1 MKKKTLIMLFASIF
15 CIALLPA
22 MAHAATPDVWDGSTA
37 SSLTGGGKSED
48 DPYLISTGAELK
60 LLADN
65 SRATGLGSC
74 YVKLTNDIVLNDG
87 TFDKSGAFT
96 KRGGVTIASP
106 PNEWL
111 PMGEASWHIDGDGH
125 SISGMYIKCNEEMV
139 GLISRISG
147 NGYIRNL
154 TIKDSFVT
162 SSQAPQ
168 SYKGNIGVFVGRS
181 YRTSF
186 SNCVGENNIAVT
198 ENCYLTGGIVGWSY
212 GNDEFNGV
220 HVSGSIQGSGALAGI
235 AGRANG
241 ATFKNCWNEMGIDNA
256 KPSVVQSGGIAAMAD
271 SSEFYNCANLGYLH
285 GGSRIGGIAGEAP
298 GKIKNCY
305 TTIDI
310 SGIKEYGSRNYV
322 ATLAGMNS
330 QNVVVQ
336 GCYAEAGSDLYDIG
350 AEGEG
355 SYVPHF
361 TGKGNLGG
369 GRDGELLDA
378 LNENLYSM
386 DAEPNLNKWVLNSDD
401 YPIPTGETFVDDTVY
416 YDIWLDG
423 VRVSERNEADILG
436 DGLASYDKAT
446 STLFLHNG
454 LVVTAAYNQKL
465 LYSEG
470 DINLC
475 VDGDVKFQS
484 SQNVGTGP
492 CIIDLGSA
500 GGSGNLK
507 IYAPE
512 DTSATV
518 TVTGKYGE
526 YGIDVSSLTL
536 EGDVSLKV
544 SADSAFAFCY
554 TMTFTSPQA
563 MLDAVSRG
571 DRSAMLNHVQTINLP
586 SSNAQKLYEDQGSG
600 LVQVDDFT
608 KQRKVDGKPYV
619 SRMYPH
625 IRIAPVVS
633 ELVDSLP
640 ASFTVSMADANDES
654 SLAAW
659 VLGKIRKIEGI
670 TEDNSSVVVSDVQTA
685 TAGTFA
691 SQEGKAGSFTATVTL
706 QTGGASMTKVIP
718 GTIEPAAYAP
728 PVIKTEIKAGTVD
741 AETGLFVEAAHATL
755 TCGDGVVFAVSYE
768 ADGVPVKGLQGS
780 VSCLTKQSL
789 TWSEVNSCYL
799 TPTDPADSFVFPK
812 AARYEVIFNFLATG
826 EYEAKVGSIDIDVAR
841 CTLAPSNFTFTAPSD
856 LAYDGNAKVAS
867 FEFTGKLSC
876 DGAQTISYV
885 SDGATLSDAVNPGT
899 YAVQLA
905 VEECDAYNAATLTD
919 PSWTFTIGPKQ
930 LSDLDFSNI
939 TVAKAYDGTT
949 AAGTLDGT
957 VGFTGKCG
965 DDDVSIVATPGPY
978 AEGDVDAG
986 TGKTVTLELSLT
998 GADAGKYTLASSTAT
1013 FNRAE
1018 IIKAQLSASSFVDPT
1033 IQVIWRGAGYDSMA
1047 GTLTAN
1053 DFFVEGEVPDGA
1065 KIVAVGTAT
1074 SERILDSVSVAD
1086 DGTLSYSKAASS
1098 ESAFKTSGYDVAIE
1112 AKNYQ
1117 GSAPLTVRQL
1127 ARAGF
1132 DEAACTST
1140 WVYGEVVDFLKTLDN
1155 PGENFSW
1162 TWTSSDSDVLAVV
1175 GQSDSESSSTVTF
1188 KANGEGQAR
1197 IDVTYLSDTVGETTE
1212 PATSDDANA
1221 VIGGTVV
1228 KRPLEPQPSSA
1239 RVTVGDALPDISV
1252 TYLDFVRDG
1261 KAYSAFADGD
1271 TADEVLKNAYGYQ
1284 LIDSNGN
1291 VVSAEEACNKAG
1303 AYRIVP
1309 IAELKEDENNW
1320 GGKYEIIGGAEGALE
1335 VLYPS
1340 APVPPDAPRP
1350 PAPVP
1355 PDVPYPPAPHF
1366 TDVDYSSWYAPGVDF
1381 VASRGLMTGYAD
1393 ATIFGVGNA
1402 LTRGELATIL
1412 WRNACPDEAAS
1423 YDPATAKDATGIAG
1437 SADGM
1442 FYTAAANWAVAKGII
1457 KGIERPGG
1465 TLDFAADGS
1474 VTFEQLVTI
1483 LGRLGAAP
1491 GELEAAGSDLSAF
1504 VDGADASE
1512 WSAPYLKWA
1521 ADKGLVEGY
1530 DKPAGKRLAP
1540 GERVARERAATVLMR
1555 AFDLGVLK

>member
-1 MKKKTLIMLFASIF
+1 M
-15 CIALLPA
+15 
-22 MAHAATPDVWDGSTA
+22 
-37 SSLTGGGKSED
+37 
-48 DPYLISTGAELK
+48 
-60 LLADN
+60 
-65 SRATGLGSC
+65 
-74 YVKLTNDIVLNDG
+74 
-87 TFDKSGAFT
+87 
-96 KRGGVTIASP
+96 GV
-106 PNEWL
+106 
-111 PMGEASWHIDGDGH
+111 ASWHIDGNGH
-125 SISGMYIKCNEEMV
+125 SISGMYINRNDAMV
-139 GLISRISG
+139 GLISEIKDG
-147 NGYIRNL
+147 GYIQNL
-154 TIKDSFVT
+154 TIKDSYVT
-162 SSQAPQ
+162 SSQAPK
-168 SYKGNIGVFVGRS
+168 SYKGYIGVFAGQS
-181 YRTSF
+181 SRTSF
-186 SNCVGENNIAVT
+186 TNCAGENNIAVT
-198 ENCYLTGGIVGWSY
+198 NNCYLTGGIVGWAY
-212 GNDEFNGV
+212 RNDEFNGV

-336 GCYAEAGSDLYDIG
+336 GCYAEDGSSFYDIG

-386 DAEPNLNKWVLNSDD
+386 DAEPNLNKWVLNSDG

-436 DGLASYDKAT
+436 DRLASYDKAT

-512 DTSATV
+512 GTSATV

-526 YGIDVSSLTL
+526 YGLDVSSLTL

-608 KQRKVDGKPYV
+608 KQRKVDGNPYV

-640 ASFTVSMADANDES
+640 ASFTVSMIEANEES

-659 VLGKIRKIEGI
+659 VLGEIRKIEGI
-670 TEDNSSVVVSDVQTA
+670 TEDNSSVVVSDVQAA

-691 SQEGKAGSFTATVTL
+691 SQEGKAGSFSATVTL
-706 QTGGASMTKVIP
+706 QMGGASMTKVIP
-718 GTIEPAAYAP
+718 GTIEPAAYTP
-728 PVIKTEIKAGTVD
+728 PVITTGIKAGTVD

-780 VSCLTKQSL
+780 VSCLTEQSL
-789 TWSEVNSCYL
+789 TWSEVNGCYL

-812 AARYEVIFNFLATG
+812 AARYEVIFKFLATG
-826 EYEAKVGSIDIDVAR
+826 EYEAKVASIDIDVVR
-841 CTLAPSNFTFTAPSD
+841 RILALSNFTFTAPSD

-867 FEFTGKLSC
+867 FEFSGVLSC
-876 DGAQTISYV
+876 DGAQTISYL
-885 SDGATLSDAVNPGT
+885 SDGATVSEAVDPGT
-899 YAVQLA
+899 YAVQLD
-905 VEECDAYNAATLTD
+905 VQECDSYNAATLAD

-930 LSDLDFSNI
+930 LSDLDFSDI
-939 TVAKAYDGTT
+939 TVVKVYDGTT
-949 AAGTLDGT
+949 DAGILEGT
-957 VGFTGKCG
+957 VGFAGKCG

-998 GADAGKYTLASSTAT
+998 GADAGKYTLASPSVT
-1013 FNRAE
+1013 FDHAK
-1018 IIKAQLSASSFVDPT
+1018 IIKAQLSASSFVDPA
-1033 IQVIWRGAGYDSMA
+1033 IQVIWRGEGYGPIS

-1053 DFFVEGEVPDGA
+1053 DFFAEGEVPDGA
-1065 KIVAVGTAT
+1065 KIVAVGKAT
-1074 SERILDSVSVAD
+1074 SETVLDSVSVVD

-1112 AKNYQ
+1112 AKNYR
-1117 GSAPLTVRQL
+1117 GSAPLSVRQL

-1132 DEAACTST
+1132 DEASYVST
-1140 WVYGEVVDFLKTLDN
+1140 WVYGEVVDFTKTLDN
-1155 PGENFSW
+1155 PGANFSW
-1162 TWTSSDSDVLAVV
+1162 TWTSSDPDVLEVV
-1175 GQSDSESSSTVTF
+1175 GQFDSDVNSTVTF
-1188 KANGEGQAR
+1188 KANGEGHAR
-1197 IDVTYLSDTVGETTE
+1197 IDATYLSDTVGGTTE

-1221 VIGGTVV
+1221 AISGNVV
-1228 KRPLEPQPSSA
+1228 KRSLEPQPSSA
-1239 RVTVGDALPDISV
+1239 RITIGDAFPDIAV

-1261 KAYSAFADGD
+1261 KVYSAFADGD
-1271 TADEVLKNAYGYQ
+1271 SADEVLENAYDYQ
-1284 LIDSNGN
+1284 LIDADGN

-1309 IAELKEDENNW
+1309 IAKLKVDENNW
-1320 GGKYEIIGGAEGALE
+1320 GSKYELIGGAEGALE
-1335 VLYPS
+1335 VF
-1340 APVPPDAPRP
+1340 
-1350 PAPVP
+1350 
-1355 PDVPYPPAPHF
+1355 YPPAPHF
-1366 TDVDYSSWYAPGVDF
+1366 TDVDYNSWYAPGVEF
-1381 VASRGLMTGYAD
+1381 VASRGLMTGYEG
-1393 ATIFGVGNA
+1393 TTLFGVGNA

-1423 YDPATAKDATGIAG
+1423 YDPAAAKDTTGIAG

-1442 FYTAAANWAVAKGII
+1442 FYTAAANWAVEKGVIT
-1457 KGIERPGG
+1457 GIERPGG
-1465 TLDFAADGS
+1465 ALDFAADEP

-1530 DKPAGKRLAP
+1530 DDPSGKRLAP
-1540 GERVARERAATVLMR
+1540 GENAARERAATVLMR
-1555 AFDLGVLK
+1555 AFYLGVLK

>member
-1 MKKKTLIMLFASIF
+1 M
-15 CIALLPA
+15 
-22 MAHAATPDVWDGSTA
+22 
-37 SSLTGGGKSED
+37 
-48 DPYLISTGAELK
+48 
-60 LLADN
+60 
-65 SRATGLGSC
+65 
-74 YVKLTNDIVLNDG
+74 
-87 TFDKSGAFT
+87 
-96 KRGGVTIASP
+96 GV
-106 PNEWL
+106 
-111 PMGEASWHIDGDGH
+111 ASWHIDGNGH
-125 SISGMYIKCNEEMV
+125 SISGMYINRNDAMV
-139 GLISRISG
+139 GLISEIKDG
-147 NGYIRNL
+147 GYIQNL
-154 TIKDSFVT
+154 TIKDSYVT
-162 SSQAPQ
+162 SSQAPK
-168 SYKGNIGVFVGRS
+168 SYKGYIGVFAGQS
-181 YRTSF
+181 SRTSF
-186 SNCVGENNIAVT
+186 TNCAGENNIAVT
-198 ENCYLTGGIVGWSY
+198 NNCYLTGGIVGWAY
-212 GNDEFNGV
+212 RNDEFNGV

-336 GCYAEAGSDLYDIG
+336 GCYAEDGSSFYDIG

-386 DAEPNLNKWVLNSDD
+386 DAEPNLNKWVLNSDG

-436 DGLASYDKAT
+436 DRLASYDKAT

-512 DTSATV
+512 GTSATV

-526 YGIDVSSLTL
+526 YGLDVSSLTL

-608 KQRKVDGKPYV
+608 KQRKVDGNPYV

-640 ASFTVSMADANDES
+640 ASFTVSMIEANEES

-659 VLGKIRKIEGI
+659 VLGEIRKIEGI
-670 TEDNSSVVVSDVQTA
+670 TEDNSSVVVSDVQAA

-691 SQEGKAGSFTATVTL
+691 SQEGKAGSFSATVTL
-706 QTGGASMTKVIP
+706 QMGGASMTKVIP
-718 GTIEPAAYAP
+718 GTIEPAAYTP
-728 PVIKTEIKAGTVD
+728 PVITTGIKAGTVD

-780 VSCLTKQSL
+780 VSCLTEQSL
-789 TWSEVNSCYL
+789 TWSEVNGCYL

-812 AARYEVIFNFLATG
+812 AARYEVIFKFLATG
-826 EYEAKVGSIDIDVAR
+826 EYEAKVASIDIDVVR
-841 CTLAPSNFTFTAPSD
+841 RILALSNFTFTAPSD

-885 SDGATLSDAVNPGT
+885 SDGATVSEAVDPGT
-899 YAVQLA
+899 YAVQLD
-905 VEECDAYNAATLTD
+905 VQECDSYNAATLAD

-930 LSDLDFSNI
+930 LSDLDFSDI
-939 TVAKAYDGTT
+939 TVVKVYDGTT
-949 AAGTLDGT
+949 DAGILEGT
-957 VGFTGKCG
+957 VGFAGKCG

-998 GADAGKYTLASSTAT
+998 GADAGKYTLASPSVT
-1013 FNRAE
+1013 FDHAK
-1018 IIKAQLSASSFVDPT
+1018 IIKAQLSASSFVDPA
-1033 IQVIWRGAGYDSMA
+1033 IQVIWRGEGYGPIS

-1053 DFFVEGEVPDGA
+1053 DFFAEGEVPDGA
-1065 KIVAVGTAT
+1065 KIVAVGKAT
-1074 SERILDSVSVAD
+1074 SETVLDSVSVVD

-1112 AKNYQ
+1112 AKNYR
-1117 GSAPLTVRQL
+1117 GSAPLSVRQL

-1132 DEAACTST
+1132 DEASYVST
-1140 WVYGEVVDFLKTLDN
+1140 WVYGEVVDFTKTLDN
-1155 PGENFSW
+1155 PGANFSW
-1162 TWTSSDSDVLAVV
+1162 TWTSSDPDVLEVV
-1175 GQSDSESSSTVTF
+1175 GQFDSDVNSTVTF
-1188 KANGEGQAR
+1188 KANGEGHAR
-1197 IDVTYLSDTVGETTE
+1197 IDATYLSDTVGGTTE

-1221 VIGGTVV
+1221 AISGNVV
-1228 KRPLEPQPSSA
+1228 KRSLEPQPSSA
-1239 RVTVGDALPDISV
+1239 RITIGDALPDIAV

-1261 KAYSAFADGD
+1261 KVYSAFADGD
-1271 TADEVLKNAYGYQ
+1271 SADEVLENAYDYQ
-1284 LIDSNGN
+1284 LIDADGN

-1309 IAELKEDENNW
+1309 IAKLKVDENNW
-1320 GGKYEIIGGAEGALE
+1320 GSKYELIGGAEGALE
-1335 VLYPS
+1335 VF
-1340 APVPPDAPRP
+1340 
-1350 PAPVP
+1350 
-1355 PDVPYPPAPHF
+1355 YPPAPHF
-1366 TDVDYSSWYAPGVDF
+1366 TDVDYNSWYAPGVEF
-1381 VASRGLMTGYAD
+1381 VASRGLMTGYEG
-1393 ATIFGVGNA
+1393 TTLFGVGNA

-1423 YDPATAKDATGIAG
+1423 YDPAAAKDTTGIAG

-1442 FYTAAANWAVAKGII
+1442 FYTAAANWAVEKGVIT
-1457 KGIERPGG
+1457 GIERPGG
-1465 TLDFAADGS
+1465 ALDFAADEP

-1491 GELEAAGSDLSAF
+1491 GEVEAAGSDLSAF

-1521 ADKGLVEGY
+1521 ADKGLIEGY
-1530 DKPAGKRLAP
+1530 DEPAGKRLAP
-1540 GERVARERAATVLMR
+1540 GENAARERAATVLMR
-1555 AFDLGVLK
+1555 AFYLGVLK

>member
-1 MKKKTLIMLFASIF
+1 MKKKTLIMLLASIL

-22 MAHAATPDVWDGSTA
+22 VAHAATPDVWDGSTA

-65 SRATGLGSC
+65 SRAAGLGSC

-96 KRGGVTIASP
+96 KRGATTTSQ

-111 PMGEASWHIDGDGH
+111 PMGEASWHIDGNGH
-125 SISGMYIKCNEEMV
+125 SISGMYIKCSEKKV
-139 GLISRISG
+139 GLISKISSG
-147 NGYIRNL
+147 GYIRSL
-154 TIKDSFVT
+154 AIKDSYVT
-162 SSQAPQ
+162 SSHQSQ
-168 SYKGNIGVFVGRS
+168 SYASYIGVFAGETS
-181 YRTSF
+181 RTSL
-186 SNCVGENNIAVT
+186 SDCAGENNIVLTSGYEA
-198 ENCYLTGGIVGWSY
+198 TGGIVGFAWPGSVT
-212 GNDEFNGV
+212 GG
-220 HVSGSIQGSGALAGI
+220 HASGSIQGSGKLGGI
-235 AGRANG
+235 VGRSSG
-241 ATFKNCWNEMGIDNA
+241 VTFKNCWNEMDIDNA
-256 KPSVVQSGGIAAMAD
+256 SSYQSITQSGGIVALAEG
-271 SSEFYNCANLGYLH
+271 SEFYNCANLGYLH
-285 GGSRIGGIAGEAP
+285 GGSRVGGIAGEAP
-298 GKIKNCY
+298 IKIKNCY
-305 TTIDI
+305 TASDI

-330 QNVVVQ
+330 KNVAVQ
-336 GCYAEAGSDLYDIG
+336 GCYAEDGSGLYDIG

-369 GRDGELLDA
+369 GSDGELLAA
-378 LNENLYSM
+378 LNENLYNM
-386 DAEPNLNKWVLNSDD
+386 DAEPNLNKWVLNSDG

-446 STLFLHNG
+446 STLFLHDG
-454 LVVTAAYNQKL
+454 IVVTAAYNQKL

-512 DTSATV
+512 GTSATV
-518 TVTGKYGE
+518 TVTGKYAE

-544 SADSAFAFCY
+544 NTSCAFAFCN

-563 MLDAVSRG
+563 MLDAVSWG
-571 DRSAMLNHVQTINLP
+571 DRPAMLNPVQTINLP

-600 LVQVDDFT
+600 LVQVDAFT
-608 KQRKVDGKPYV
+608 TSRKVEGYPYPID
-619 SRMYPH
+619 RMYPH

-640 ASFTVSMADANDES
+640 DSFTVSMTDANEES

-659 VLGKIRKIEGI
+659 VLGEIRKIEGI
-670 TEDNSSVVVSDVQTA
+670 TEDNSSVVVSDVQAA

-691 SQEGKAGSFTATVTL
+691 SQDGEAGSFTATVTL
-706 QTGGASMTKVIP
+706 QMGGASMTKVIP

-728 PVIKTEIKAGTVD
+728 PVITTEIKAGTVD
-741 AETGLFVEAAHATL
+741 TDTGLFAESPDATF
-755 TCGDGVVFAVSYE
+755 TCGDGVVFAVSYK
-768 ADGVPVKGLQGS
+768 ADGVPVKDLQGS
-780 VSCLTKQSL
+780 VSCYADKGL
-789 TWSEVNSCYL
+789 TWSEANGCYL
-799 TPTDPADSFVFPK
+799 TPTEPADCFTFAK
-812 AARYEVIFNFLATG
+812 AARYEVIFNFLATE
-826 EYEAKVGSIDIDVAR
+826 EYAAQVGSIDIDVVRRA
-841 CTLAPSNFTFTAPSD
+841 LAPSDFTFMAPSD
-856 LAYDGNAKVAS
+856 LAYDGSAKVAS
-867 FEFTGKLSC
+867 FEFAGKLSC
-876 DGAQTISYV
+876 DGAQTVSYL
-885 SDGATLSDAVNPGT
+885 SDGATVTEAVDPGT
-899 YAVQLA
+899 YAVQLD
-905 VEECDAYNAATLTD
+905 VQECDSYNAATLAD

-930 LSDLDFSNI
+930 LSDLDFSDI
-939 TVAKAYDGTT
+939 TVVKVYDGTT
-949 AAGTLDGT
+949 DAGILEGT

-978 AEGDVDAG
+978 AESDVDAG

-998 GADAGKYTLASSTAT
+998 GADAGKYTLASPSAT
-1013 FNRAE
+1013 FDRAE
-1018 IIKAQLSASSFVDPT
+1018 ITKAQLSASSFVDPA
-1033 IQVIWRGAGYDSMA
+1033 IQVIWRGEGYGPIS

-1053 DFFVEGEVPDGA
+1053 DFFAEGEVPDGA
-1065 KIVAVGTAT
+1065 KIVAVGKAT
-1074 SERILDSVSVAD
+1074 SETVLDSVSVGD
-1086 DGTLSYSKAASS
+1086 DGTLSYSRAASS

-1112 AKNYQ
+1112 AKNYR
-1117 GSAPLTVRQL
+1117 GSAPLSVRQL

-1132 DEAACTST
+1132 DEAFYVST
-1140 WVYGEVVDFLKTLDN
+1140 WVYGEVVDFTKTLDN
-1155 PGENFSW
+1155 PGANFSW
-1162 TWTSSDSDVLAVV
+1162 TWTSSDPDVLAVV
-1175 GQSDSESSSTVTF
+1175 GQSDSDSSSTVAF

-1197 IDVTYLSDTVGETTE
+1197 IDVTYLSDTVGGTTE

-1221 VIGGTVV
+1221 VISGNVV
-1228 KRPLEPQPSSA
+1228 KRALEPQPSSA
-1239 RVTVGDALPDISV
+1239 RITIGDALPEIAV

-1261 KAYSAFADGD
+1261 KVYSAFADGD
-1271 TADEVLKNAYGYQ
+1271 SADEVLENAYDYQ
-1284 LIDSNGN
+1284 LIDADGN

-1309 IAELKEDENNW
+1309 IAKLKVDENNW
-1320 GGKYEIIGGAEGALE
+1320 GSKYELIGGAEGALE
-1335 VLYPS
+1335 VFYPL
-1340 APVPPDAPRP
+1340 
-1350 PAPVP
+1350 
-1355 PDVPYPPAPHF
+1355 APHF
-1366 TDVDYSSWYAPGVDF
+1366 TDVDYNSWYAPGVDF
-1381 VASRGLMTGYAD
+1381 VARRGLMTGYAG
-1393 ATIFGVGNA
+1393 TTVFGVGNA

-1423 YDPATAKDATGIAG
+1423 YDPAAAKDATGIAG

-1442 FYTAAANWAVAKGII
+1442 FYTAAANWAVEKGVIT
-1457 KGIERPGG
+1457 GIERPGG
-1465 TLDFAADGS
+1465 ALDFAAGEP
-1474 VTFEQLVTI
+1474 VTFEQLATV
-1483 LGRLGAAP
+1483 LGRLCAAP
-1491 GELEAAGSDLSAF
+1491 GEVEAAGSDLSAF
-1504 VDGADASE
+1504 VDGSDASE

-1530 DKPAGKRLAP
+1530 DEPAGKRLAP
-1540 GERVARERAATVLMR
+1540 GENASRERAATVLMR
-1555 AFDLGVLK
+1555 AFYLGVLK

>member
-1 MKKKTLIMLFASIF
+1 MKKKTLIMLLTSIL

-22 MAHAATPDVWDGSTA
+22 IAHAATPDVWDGSTA

-65 SRATGLGSC
+65 SRASGLGSC

-96 KRGGVTIASP
+96 KRGATTTSQ

-125 SISGMYIKCNEEMV
+125 SISGMYINRNDELV
-139 GLISRISG
+139 GLVSRITSSG
-147 NGYIRNL
+147 YVRNL

-162 SSQAPQ
+162 SSQTQ

-181 YRTSF
+181 SGTSF
-186 SNCVGENNIAVT
+186 TNCVGENNIAVT
-198 ENCYLTGGIVGWSY
+198 DNCYLTGGIVGWSY
-212 GNDEFNGV
+212 GGDSFNVV

-235 AGRANG
+235 AGRANR
-241 ATFKNCWNEMGIDNA
+241 ATFKNCWNEMDIDNS
-256 KPSVVQSGGIAAMAD
+256 KPSVVQSGGLAAMAD

-285 GGSRIGGIAGEAP
+285 GGSRVGGIAGEAP
-298 GKIKNCY
+298 GKMKNCY
-305 TTIDI
+305 TTSDI

-330 QNVVVQ
+330 QNVAVQ
-336 GCYAEAGSDLYDIG
+336 GCYAEDGLALYDIG

-369 GRDGELLDA
+369 GSDGELLAA

-386 DAEPNLNKWVLNSDD
+386 DAEPNLNKWVLSSDG

-423 VRVSERNEADILG
+423 VRVSERNETDILG

-446 STLFLHNG
+446 NTLFLHDG
-454 LVVTAAYNQKL
+454 LVVTDAYNQKL

-484 SQNVGTGP
+484 RQNAGTGP

-507 IYAPE
+507 IYALE
-512 DTSATV
+512 GTSATV
-518 TVTGKYGE
+518 TVTGAYAE

-536 EGDVSLKV
+536 EGDVSLKINT
-544 SADSAFAFCY
+544 DFAFAFCN
-554 TMTFTSPQA
+554 TMTFNSPQA

-571 DRSAMLNHVQTINLP
+571 DHSAMRNPVQTINLP

-608 KQRKVDGKPYV
+608 KKRKVDGYPYPID
-619 SRMYPH
+619 RMYPH

-640 ASFTVSMADANDES
+640 DSFTVSMADANEES

-659 VLGKIRKIEGI
+659 VLGEICKIEGI
-670 TEDNSSVVVSDVQTA
+670 TEENSSVVVSDVQAA

-691 SQEGKAGSFTATVTL
+691 SQDGEAGSFTATVTL

-728 PVIKTEIKAGTVD
+728 PVITTEIKAGTVD
-741 AETGLFVEAAHATL
+741 AETGLFVESPDATF
-755 TCGDGVVFAVSYE
+755 TCGDEIVFAVSYK
-768 ADGVPVKGLQGS
+768 ADGVPVKDLQGS
-780 VSCLTKQSL
+780 VSCFAEQSL
-789 TWSEVNSCYL
+789 TWSEANGCYL
-799 TPTDPADSFVFPK
+799 TPTEPADCFVFTK
-812 AARYEVIFNFLATG
+812 AARYEVIFRFLATE
-826 EYEAKVGSIDIDVAR
+826 EYAAQVGSIDIDVVR
-841 CTLAPSNFTFTAPSD
+841 RTLAPSDFTFTAPSD
-856 LAYDGNAKVAS
+856 LVYGGNAKQAS
-867 FEFTGKLSC
+867 FEFAGMLSC
-876 DGAQTISYV
+876 DGAQTISYMR
-885 SDGATLSDAVNPGT
+885 DGAIVSDAVDPGT

-919 PSWTFTIGPKQ
+919 PSWTFTIDPKQ
-930 LSDLDFSNI
+930 LGDLDFSDI
-939 TVAKAYDGTT
+939 TVAKVYDGIT
-949 AAGTLDGT
+949 AAGMLDGV
-957 VGFTGKCG
+957 VGFAGKCG

-986 TGKTVTLELSLT
+986 TGKTVTLELSLK
-998 GADAGKYTLASSTAT
+998 GADADKYTLASSTAV
-1013 FNRAE
+1013 FDRAE
-1018 IIKAQLSASSFVDPT
+1018 ITKAQLSAASFVDPT
-1033 IQVIWRGAGYDSMA
+1033 IQVIWRGEGYGPIS

-1053 DFFVEGEVPDGA
+1053 DFFAEGEVPEGA
-1065 KIVAVGTAT
+1065 KIVEVGAAP
-1074 SERILDSVSVAD
+1074 SEKILDSVSVSA
-1086 DGTLSYSKAASS
+1086 DGTLNYSKAASS

-1117 GSAPLTVRQL
+1117 GSALLTVRQL

-1132 DEAACTST
+1132 DEASFVST
-1140 WVYGEVVDFLKTLDN
+1140 WIYGEVVDFLKTLDN
-1155 PGENFSW
+1155 PGANFSW
-1162 TWTSSDSDVLAVV
+1162 SWTSSDSDVLEVV
-1175 GQSDSESSSTVTF
+1175 GQSDAKDNSTVTF

-1197 IDVTYLSDTVGETTE
+1197 IDVTYLSDTVGGTTQ
-1212 PATSDDANA
+1212 PVSPDDAGA
-1221 VIGGTVV
+1221 VISGNVA

-1239 RVTVGDALPDISV
+1239 RITVGDPLPVIAV
-1252 TYLDFVRDG
+1252 TYLDFVHDG
-1261 KAYSAFADGD
+1261 KVYSAFADGD
-1271 TADEVLKNAYGYQ
+1271 SAEEVLENAYGYQ
-1284 LIDSNGN
+1284 LIDADGN
-1291 VVSAEEACNKAG
+1291 VVSADEACNKAG

-1309 IAELKEDENNW
+1309 IAELKVDENNW
-1320 GGKYEIIGGAEGALE
+1320 SSKYEIIRGTEGALE
-1335 VLYPS
+1335 VFY
-1340 APVPPDAPRP
+1340 P
-1350 PAPVP
+1350 PAPV
-1355 PDVPYPPAPHF
+1355 F

-1381 VASRGLMTGYAD
+1381 VASCGLMKGYEGT
-1393 ATIFGVGNA
+1393 TIFGVGNA

-1423 YDPATAKDATGIAG
+1423 YDPAAAKDTTGIAG

-1442 FYTAAANWAVAKGII
+1442 FYTAAANWAVEKGVIT
-1457 KGIERPGG
+1457 GIERPGG
-1465 TLDFAADGS
+1465 ALDFAADEP
-1474 VTFEQLVTI
+1474 VTFEQLITI

-1504 VDGADASE
+1504 VDGAAASE

-1521 ADKGLVEGY
+1521 ADKGLIEGY
-1530 DKPAGKRLAP
+1530 DEPAGKRLAP
-1540 GERVARERAATVLMR
+1540 GENASRERAATVLMR
-1555 AFDLGVLK
+1555 AFYLGVLK

>member
-1 MKKKTLIMLFASIF
+1 MKKKTLIMLLASIL

-22 MAHAATPDVWDGSTA
+22 VAHAATPDVWDGSTA
-37 SSLTGGGKSED
+37 SSLTGDGKSEN

-96 KRGGVTIASP
+96 KRGATTTSQ

-111 PMGEASWHIDGDGH
+111 PMGEASWHIDGNGH
-125 SISGMYIKCNEEMV
+125 SISGMYLKCNEAKV
-139 GLISRISG
+139 GLISRITGS
-147 NGYIRNL
+147 GYIRDL
-154 TIKDSFVT
+154 TIKDSYVT

-168 SYKGNIGVFVGRS
+168 SYKGYIGVFVGQS
-181 YRTSF
+181 SRTSF
-186 SNCVGENNIAVT
+186 TNCVGENNIAVT
-198 ENCYLTGGIVGWSY
+198 DNCYLTGGIVGWSY
-212 GNDEFNGV
+212 GSDSFNVV
-220 HVSGSIQGSGALAGI
+220 HASGSIQGSGALAGI
-235 AGRANG
+235 TGRANR
-241 ATFKNCWNEMGIDNA
+241 ATFKNCWNEMDIDNS
-256 KPSVVQSGGIAAMAD
+256 KPSVVQSGGLAAMAD
-271 SSEFYNCANLGYLH
+271 NSDFYNCANLGYLH

-298 GKIKNCY
+298 GKMKNCY
-305 TTIDI
+305 TISDI

-330 QNVVVQ
+330 QNVAVQ
-336 GCYAEAGSDLYDIG
+336 GCYAEDGSGLYDIG

-369 GRDGELLDA
+369 GSDGELLAA

-386 DAEPNLNKWVLNSDD
+386 DAEPNLNKWVLNSDG
-401 YPIPTGETFVDDTVY
+401 YPLPTGETFVDDTVY

-423 VRVSERNEADILG
+423 VRVSERNEANILG
-436 DGLASYDKAT
+436 NGLASYDKAT
-446 STLFLHNG
+446 NTLFLHDG
-454 LVVTAAYNQKL
+454 LVVTDAYNQKL

-484 SQNVGTGP
+484 RQNAGTGP

-512 DTSATV
+512 GTSATV
-518 TVTGKYGE
+518 TVTGAYAE

-544 SADSAFAFCY
+544 NTDFAFAFCN
-554 TMTFTSPQA
+554 TMTFNSPQA

-571 DRSAMLNHVQTINLP
+571 DHSAMLNPVQTINLP

-600 LVQVDDFT
+600 LVQVDAFT
-608 KQRKVDGKPYV
+608 TSRKVDGYPYPID
-619 SRMYPH
+619 RMYPH

-640 ASFTVSMADANDES
+640 DYFTVSMTDANEES
-654 SLAAW
+654 SLVAW
-659 VLGKIRKIEGI
+659 VTGEIRKIEGV
-670 TEDNSSVVVSDVQTA
+670 TEDNSSVVVSDVRA
-685 TAGTFA
+685 AAAGTFA
-691 SQEGKAGSFTATVTL
+691 SQDGEAGSFTATVTL
-706 QTGGASMTKVIP
+706 QSGGASMTKVIP

-728 PVIKTEIKAGTVD
+728 PVITTEIKAGTVD
-741 AETGLFVEAAHATL
+741 AETGLFVEATDATF

-768 ADGVPVKGLQGS
+768 ADGVPVSNLQGS
-780 VSCLTKQSL
+780 VSCYAEPKSL
-789 TWSEVNSCYL
+789 TWSEANGCYL
-799 TPTDPADSFVFPK
+799 TPTEPADCFTFAK
-812 AARYEVIFNFLATG
+812 AARYEVIFRFLATE
-826 EYEAKVGSIDIDVAR
+826 EYEAQVGSIDIDVVKR
-841 CTLAPSNFTFTAPSD
+841 TLAPSDFTFTAPSD
-856 LAYDGNAKVAS
+856 LAYDGSAKVAS
-867 FEFTGKLSC
+867 FQFTGMLSC
-876 DGAQTISYV
+876 DGAQTISYL
-885 SDGATLSDAVNPGT
+885 SDGATVTEAVDPGT
-899 YAVQLA
+899 YAVQLD
-905 VEECDAYNAATLTD
+905 VQECDSYNAATLAD

-930 LSDLDFSNI
+930 LSDLDFSDI
-939 TVAKAYDGTT
+939 TVVKVYDGTT
-949 AAGTLDGT
+949 GAGILEGT

-978 AEGDVDAG
+978 AEGDIDAG

-998 GADAGKYTLASSTAT
+998 GADAGKYTLASSSAT
-1013 FNRAE
+1013 FDHAK
-1018 IIKAQLSASSFVDPT
+1018 IIKAQLSASSFVDPA
-1033 IQVIWRGAGYDSMA
+1033 IQVIWRGEGYGPIS

-1053 DFFVEGEVPDGA
+1053 DFFAEGEVPDGA
-1065 KIVAVGTAT
+1065 KIVAIGAAT
-1074 SERILDSVSVAD
+1074 SEGILDSVSVSPD
-1086 DGTLSYSKAASS
+1086 STLNYSKAASF

-1117 GSAPLTVRQL
+1117 GSAALTVRQL

-1132 DEAACTST
+1132 DEASFVST
-1140 WVYGEVVDFLKTLDN
+1140 WTYGEALDFLKTLDN
-1155 PGENFSW
+1155 PGANFSW
-1162 TWTSSDSDVLAVV
+1162 TWTSSDSNVLEVV
-1175 GQSDSESSSTVTF
+1175 GQSDAEDNSTVTF

-1197 IDVTYLSDTVGETTE
+1197 IDVTYLSDTVGGTTQ
-1212 PATSDDANA
+1212 PATSED
-1221 VIGGTVV
+1221 IGAFISGNVV

-1239 RVTVGDALPDISV
+1239 RITVGDPLPDIAV

-1261 KAYSAFADGD
+1261 KVYPAFADGD
-1271 TADEVLKNAYGYQ
+1271 SADEVLENAYGYQ
-1284 LIDSNGN
+1284 LIDADGN
-1291 VVSAEEACNKAG
+1291 VVSADEACKKAG

-1309 IAELKEDENNW
+1309 IAELKVDENNW
-1320 GGKYEIIGGAEGALE
+1320 GSKYEIIGGAEGALE
-1335 VLYPS
+1335 VF
-1340 APVPPDAPRP
+1340 
-1350 PAPVP
+1350 
-1355 PDVPYPPAPHF
+1355 YPPAPHF

-1381 VASRGLMTGYAD
+1381 VASRGLMKGYEGT
-1393 ATIFGVGNA
+1393 TIFGVGNA

-1412 WRNACPDEAAS
+1412 WRNACPDEAAA
-1423 YDPATAKDATGIAG
+1423 YDPAAAKDTTGIAG

-1442 FYTAAANWAVAKGII
+1442 FYTAAANWAVEKGVI
-1457 KGIERPGG
+1457 KGVEQPDG
-1465 TLDFAADGS
+1465 TRDFAADS
-1474 VTFEQLVTI
+1474 PVTFEQLVTI
-1483 LGRLGAAP
+1483 LGRLGAAS
-1491 GELEAAGSDLSAF
+1491 GELEAAGGDLSAF
-1504 VDGADASE
+1504 VDGADASG

-1530 DKPAGKRLAP
+1530 DEPSGKRLAP
-1540 GERVARERAATVLMR
+1540 GENAARERAATVLMR
-1555 AFDLGVLK
+1555 AFYLGVLK

>member
-1 MKKKTLIMLFASIF
+1 MTTFVIHEKGSPMKKKTLIMLLTSIL

-22 MAHAATPDVWDGSTA
+22 VAHAATPDVWDGSTA

-65 SRATGLGSC
+65 SRAAGLGSC

-96 KRGGVTIASP
+96 KRGRTASQ

-125 SISGMYIKCNEEMV
+125 SISGMYIKCNEAKV
-139 GLISRISG
+139 GLISRITG
-147 NGYIRNL
+147 GGYIRDL
-154 TIKDSFVT
+154 TIKDSYVT
-162 SSQAPQ
+162 SSQAPG
-168 SYKGNIGVFVGRS
+168 SYKGYIGVFAGQS
-181 YRTSF
+181 SRTSF
-186 SNCVGENNIAVT
+186 TNCAGENNIAVT
-198 ENCYLTGGIVGWSY
+198 NNCYLTGGIVGWSY
-212 GNDEFNGV
+212 GGDSFNVV

-241 ATFKNCWNEMGIDNA
+241 ATFKNCWNKMNIDNA
-256 KPSVVQSGGIAAMAD
+256 NTDRPIRQSGGLAAMAD
-271 SSEFYNCANLGYLH
+271 SSEFYNCVNLGYLH

-298 GKIKNCY
+298 GKMKNCY
-305 TTIDI
+305 TTSDI

-330 QNVVVQ
+330 KNVAVQ
-336 GCYAEAGSDLYDIG
+336 GCYAEDGSGLYDIG

-369 GRDGELLDA
+369 GSDGELLAA
-378 LNENLYSM
+378 LNENLYNM
-386 DAEPNLNKWVLNSDD
+386 DAEPNLNKWVLNSDG
-401 YPIPTGETFVDDTVY
+401 YPIPTGETFVDNTVY

-446 STLFLHNG
+446 STLFLHDG
-454 LVVTAAYNQKL
+454 LVVTSAYNQKL
-465 LYSEG
+465 FYSES

-512 DTSATV
+512 GTSATV

-563 MLDAVSRG
+563 MLDAVSWG
-571 DRSAMLNHVQTINLP
+571 DNSAMRNPVQTINLP

-600 LVQVDDFT
+600 LVQVDAFT
-608 KQRKVDGKPYV
+608 TSRKVEGYPYPID
-619 SRMYPH
+619 RMYPH

-633 ELVDSLP
+633 ELIDSLP
-640 ASFTVSMADANDES
+640 DSFTVSMTDANEES

-659 VLGKIRKIEGI
+659 VLGEIRKIEGI
-670 TEDNSSVVVSDVQTA
+670 TEDNSSVVVSDVRAA

-691 SQEGKAGSFTATVTL
+691 NQDGEAGSFTATVTL

-728 PVIKTEIKAGTVD
+728 PVITTSIKAGTVD
-741 AETGLFVEAAHATL
+741 ADTGLFAEATDATF
-755 TCGDGVVFAVSYE
+755 TCGDEVVFAVSYE
-768 ADGVPVKGLQGS
+768 ADGSPVKNLQGS
-780 VSCLTKQSL
+780 VSCYAEPKGL
-789 TWSEVNSCYL
+789 TWSEANGCYL
-799 TPTDPADSFVFPK
+799 TPTEPADCFTFAK
-812 AARYEVIFNFLATG
+812 AARYEVIFNFLATE
-826 EYEAKVGSIDIDVAR
+826 EYAAQVGSIDID
-841 CTLAPSNFTFTAPSD
+841 
-856 LAYDGNAKVAS
+856 
-867 FEFTGKLSC
+867 
-876 DGAQTISYV
+876 
-885 SDGATLSDAVNPGT
+885 
-899 YAVQLA
+899 
-905 VEECDAYNAATLTD
+905 
-919 PSWTFTIGPKQ
+919 
-930 LSDLDFSNI
+930 
-939 TVAKAYDGTT
+939 
-949 AAGTLDGT
+949 
-957 VGFTGKCG
+957 
-965 DDDVSIVATPGPY
+965 
-978 AEGDVDAG
+978 
-986 TGKTVTLELSLT
+986 
-998 GADAGKYTLASSTAT
+998 
-1013 FNRAE
+1013 
-1018 IIKAQLSASSFVDPT
+1018 
-1033 IQVIWRGAGYDSMA
+1033 
-1047 GTLTAN
+1047 
-1053 DFFVEGEVPDGA
+1053 
-1065 KIVAVGTAT
+1065 
-1074 SERILDSVSVAD
+1074 
-1086 DGTLSYSKAASS
+1086 
-1098 ESAFKTSGYDVAIE
+1098 
-1112 AKNYQ
+1112 
-1117 GSAPLTVRQL
+1117 
-1127 ARAGF
+1127 
-1132 DEAACTST
+1132 
-1140 WVYGEVVDFLKTLDN
+1140 
-1155 PGENFSW
+1155 
-1162 TWTSSDSDVLAVV
+1162 
-1175 GQSDSESSSTVTF
+1175 
-1188 KANGEGQAR
+1188 
-1197 IDVTYLSDTVGETTE
+1197 
-1212 PATSDDANA
+1212 
-1221 VIGGTVV
+1221 VV

-1239 RVTVGDALPDISV
+1239 RITIGDALPDIAV

-1261 KAYSAFADGD
+1261 KVYSAFADGD
-1271 TADEVLKNAYGYQ
+1271 SADEVLENAYGYQ
-1284 LIDSNGN
+1284 LIDADGN

-1309 IAELKEDENNW
+1309 IAKLKMDENNW
-1320 GGKYEIIGGAEGALE
+1320 GSKYEIIGGAEGALE
-1335 VLYPS
+1335 VF
-1340 APVPPDAPRP
+1340 
-1350 PAPVP
+1350 
-1355 PDVPYPPAPHF
+1355 YPPAPHF
-1366 TDVDYSSWYAPGVDF
+1366 TDVDYNSWYAPGVDF
-1381 VASRGLMTGYAD
+1381 VAGRGLMKGYEGT
-1393 ATIFGVGNA
+1393 TIFGVGSA

-1442 FYTAAANWAVAKGII
+1442 FYTAAANWAVEKGVIT
-1457 KGIERPGG
+1457 GIERPGG
-1465 TLDFAADGS
+1465 ALDFAADEP
-1474 VTFEQLVTI
+1474 VTFEQLATI

-1491 GELEAAGSDLSAF
+1491 GELDAAGGDLSAF
-1504 VDGADASE
+1504 VDGADASG

-1530 DKPAGKRLAP
+1530 DEPAGKRLAP
-1540 GERVARERAATVLMR
+1540 GENAARERAATVLMR
-1555 AFDLGVLK
+1555 AFYLGVLK

>member
-1 MKKKTLIMLFASIF
+1 M
-15 CIALLPA
+15 
-22 MAHAATPDVWDGSTA
+22 
-37 SSLTGGGKSED
+37 
-48 DPYLISTGAELK
+48 
-60 LLADN
+60 
-65 SRATGLGSC
+65 
-74 YVKLTNDIVLNDG
+74 
-87 TFDKSGAFT
+87 
-96 KRGGVTIASP
+96 GV
-106 PNEWL
+106 
-111 PMGEASWHIDGDGH
+111 ASWHIDGNGH
-125 SISGMYIKCNEEMV
+125 SISGMYINRNDAMV
-139 GLISRISG
+139 GLISEIKDG
-147 NGYIRNL
+147 GYIQNL
-154 TIKDSFVT
+154 TIKDSYVT
-162 SSQAPQ
+162 SSQAPK
-168 SYKGNIGVFVGRS
+168 SYKGYIGVFAGQS
-181 YRTSF
+181 SRTSF
-186 SNCVGENNIAVT
+186 TNCAGENNIAVT
-198 ENCYLTGGIVGWSY
+198 NNCYLTGGIVGWAY
-212 GNDEFNGV
+212 RNDEFNGV

-336 GCYAEAGSDLYDIG
+336 GCYAEDGSSFYDIG

-386 DAEPNLNKWVLNSDD
+386 DAEPNLNKWVLNSDG

-436 DGLASYDKAT
+436 DRLASYDKAT

-512 DTSATV
+512 GTSATV

-526 YGIDVSSLTL
+526 YGLDVSSLTL

-608 KQRKVDGKPYV
+608 KQRKVDGNPYV

-640 ASFTVSMADANDES
+640 ASFTVSMIEANEES

-659 VLGKIRKIEGI
+659 VLGEIRKIEGI
-670 TEDNSSVVVSDVQTA
+670 TEDNSSVVVSDVQAA

-691 SQEGKAGSFTATVTL
+691 SQEGKAGSFSATVTL
-706 QTGGASMTKVIP
+706 QMGGASMTKVIP
-718 GTIEPAAYAP
+718 GTIEPAAYTP
-728 PVIKTEIKAGTVD
+728 PVITTGIKAGTVD

-780 VSCLTKQSL
+780 VSCLTEQSL
-789 TWSEVNSCYL
+789 TWSEVNGCYL

-812 AARYEVIFNFLATG
+812 AARYEVIFKFLATG
-826 EYEAKVGSIDIDVAR
+826 EYEAKVASIDIDVVR
-841 CTLAPSNFTFTAPSD
+841 RILALSNFTFTAPSD

-885 SDGATLSDAVNPGT
+885 SDGATVSEAVDPGT
-899 YAVQLA
+899 YAVQLD
-905 VEECDAYNAATLTD
+905 VQECDSYNAATLTD

-930 LSDLDFSNI
+930 LSDLGFSDI
-939 TVAKAYDGTT
+939 TVVKVYDGTT
-949 AAGTLDGT
+949 DAGILEGT

-978 AEGDVDAG
+978 AEGDIDAG

-998 GADAGKYTLASSTAT
+998 GADAGKYTLASSSAT
-1013 FNRAE
+1013 FDHAK
-1018 IIKAQLSASSFVDPT
+1018 IIKAQLSASSFVDPA
-1033 IQVIWRGAGYDSMA
+1033 IQVIWRGEGYGPIS

-1053 DFFVEGEVPDGA
+1053 DFFAEGEVPDGA
-1065 KIVAVGTAT
+1065 KIVAVGKAT
-1074 SERILDSVSVAD
+1074 SETVLDSVSVVD

-1112 AKNYQ
+1112 AKNYR
-1117 GSAPLTVRQL
+1117 GSAPLSVRQL

-1132 DEAACTST
+1132 DEASYVST
-1140 WVYGEVVDFLKTLDN
+1140 WVYGEVVDFTKTLDN
-1155 PGENFSW
+1155 PGANFSW
-1162 TWTSSDSDVLAVV
+1162 TWTSSDPDVLEVV
-1175 GQSDSESSSTVTF
+1175 GQFDSDVNSTVTF
-1188 KANGEGQAR
+1188 KANGEGHAR
-1197 IDVTYLSDTVGETTE
+1197 IDATYLSDTVGGTTE

-1221 VIGGTVV
+1221 AISGNVV
-1228 KRPLEPQPSSA
+1228 KRSLEPQPSSA
-1239 RVTVGDALPDISV
+1239 RITIGDAFPDIAV

-1261 KAYSAFADGD
+1261 KVYSAFADGD
-1271 TADEVLKNAYGYQ
+1271 SADEVLENAYDYQ
-1284 LIDSNGN
+1284 LIDADGN

-1309 IAELKEDENNW
+1309 IAKLKVDENNW
-1320 GGKYEIIGGAEGALE
+1320 GSKYELIGGAEGALE
-1335 VLYPS
+1335 VF
-1340 APVPPDAPRP
+1340 
-1350 PAPVP
+1350 
-1355 PDVPYPPAPHF
+1355 YPPAPHF
-1366 TDVDYSSWYAPGVDF
+1366 TDVDYNSWYAPGVDF
-1381 VASRGLMTGYAD
+1381 VASRGLMTGYEG
-1393 ATIFGVGNA
+1393 TTLFGVGNA

-1423 YDPATAKDATGIAG
+1423 YDPAAAKDTTGIAG

-1442 FYTAAANWAVAKGII
+1442 FYTAAANWAVEKGVIT
-1457 KGIERPGG
+1457 GVERPGG
-1465 TLDFAADGS
+1465 ALDFAADEP

-1483 LGRLGAAP
+1483 LGRLGAAS
-1491 GELEAAGSDLSAF
+1491 GELEAAGGDLSAF
-1504 VDGADASE
+1504 VDGADASG

-1521 ADKGLVEGY
+1521 ADKGLIEGY
-1530 DKPAGKRLAP
+1530 DEPAGKRLAP
-1540 GERVARERAATVLMR
+1540 GENAARERAATVLMR
-1555 AFDLGVLK
+1555 AFYLGVLK